1 MVLDQR
7 GFSLKWH
14 TGVTHGPGRGLIQ
27 SRLLSSGILS
37 QFQRRKMPQD
47 GSGAELCSCPGS
59 LWGSGGGVGTDDVQ
73 AQRAA
78 PQICCWTCSLVPS
91 GGHSFLICSWAGR
104 KESRAGKTAFSPG
117 LLPHLLSPNW
127 KNLLE
132 VALSGTS
139 PGLVVREAAGGL
151 VKYQDTW
158 I

>member
-1 MVLDQR
+1 M
-7 GFSLKWH
+7 
-14 TGVTHGPGRGLIQ
+14 
-27 SRLLSSGILS
+27 
-37 QFQRRKMPQD
+37 
-47 GSGAELCSCPGS
+47 E
-59 LWGSGGGVGTDDVQ
+59 DVQ

-78 PQICCWTCSLVPS
+78 PPDLLLACSLVPS
-91 GGHSFLICSWAGR
+91 GGHSFLICPWAGR

-127 KNLLE
+127 KNLLA

-139 PGLVVREAAGGL
+139 PGLVAWEAAGRL